1 MKITWEKTVIG
12 GQTAPGDWIAQVEGQ
27 TIGRI
32 FPHVSGSR
40 KNAWEWSFQL
50 GHGEFRKSELH
61 GITDTMQEGADKVKA
76 AFARWIE
83 YPEKKGG
90 GKDLPVEYW
99 SPGSNRKVWRERQ
112 KQLKGDD

>member
-1 MKITWEKTVIG
+1 MKITWERTIIG
-12 GQTAPGDWIAQVEGQ
+12 GETASGDFIAVVEGE

-32 FPHVSGSR
+32 FPHISGWR

-50 GHGEFRKSELH
+50 GHGEFRKAQLR
-61 GITDTMQEGADKVKA
+61 GIEDTKQEAANQVKE

-83 YPEKKGG
+83 YPEEKGG
-90 GKDLPVEYW
+90 GKDLPVELW
-99 SPGSNRKVWRERQ
+99 THGANRLAWRAKQ